1 MLKNWT
7 QSMSDIEGKVAE
19 VGEKVT
25 VNVEYH
31 GHGDTGVVEWDV
43 TVTGGNL
50 DEHLATFKEEDE
62 DEEKAIRTTKELEDR
77 LEELGLV

>member
-1 MLKNWT
+1 MILKNWT

-62 DEEKAIRTTKELEDR
+62 EKAIKTAKELEDR
-77 LEELGLV
+77 LEELDLV